1 MKEGVRI
8 LRSTMVLRR
17 GYQHTGSGAAGKLP
31 AAFGAFGLS
40 YPPQSPTMAWA
51 RIQSEVLRALEMLR
65 EVLRGLD

>member
-1 MKEGVRI
+1 MD
-8 LRSTMVLRR
+8 LRR

-31 AAFGAFGLS
+31 AAFGAFGLP
-40 YPPQSPTMAWA
+40 YPPQSPTTAWA